1 MDRSLF
7 EKEKNESKTTQ
18 FKRNDFFVRG
28 NICTSFLQSVVF
40 LLRVS
45 YGTNFFR
52 VVLPSR
58 EDKCFHFFALQK
70 GDEISKLTS
79 NIFVLSRI
87 DLIVFFFLG
96 MVVHMFIEVYGLVN
110 KTDKN
115 PKKPFHL
122 FELNLET
129 TYLKRERFLSIL
141 RMIVETIL
149 KLYVELLNPSVN
161 RRKMLPFTTLRPS

>member
-1 MDRSLF
+1 
-7 EKEKNESKTTQ
+7 
-18 FKRNDFFVRG
+18 
-28 NICTSFLQSVVF
+28 
-40 LLRVS
+40 
-45 YGTNFFR
+45 
-52 VVLPSR
+52 
-58 EDKCFHFFALQK
+58 
-70 GDEISKLTS
+70 
-79 NIFVLSRI
+79 
-87 DLIVFFFLG
+87 
-96 MVVHMFIEVYGLVN
+96 MFIEVYGLVN

-161 RRKMLPFTTLRPS
+161 RRRMLPFTTLRPS